1 MGVTGF
7 QKVAYNLPGISDLGR
22 FLARRSRK
30 MDLML
35 QKAGRDITAEV
46 YFSSL
51 IFALILS
58 FLAGIVADL
67 IIFDLF
73 LPFLASY
80 GVGTLPYSLEVAL
93 TYTIPVITTLLGYFI
108 YHYLGVINTIK
119 ERAKKIDRTI
129 PYAVNYMAAMASAEV
144 SPAEIFRGMATQ
156 DIYGEIQK
164 EAEKIA
170 RDIDLLGM
178 DLMSVLKRAIIRSPS
193 DKWAE
198 FLQGT
203 ITTSSSGGSLKKYFE
218 LRAEE
223 YMRDARLLLQQDLQS
238 LGVMAESFVTVV
250 VAAPLFLIIIMAV
263 MAMLGDKAG
272 EEFLLLIVGLMI
284 PVMQVVFAV
293 FLKDAAKM

>member
-7 QKVAYNLPGISDLGR
+7 QKLAYNLPGISNLGKAFAGR
-22 FLARRSRK
+22 NKK
-30 MDLML
+30 MQLKL
-35 QKAGRDITAEV
+35 QKAGKDITAEI
-46 YFSSL
+46 YYS
-51 IFALILS
+51 ALILALIVS
-58 FLAGIVADL
+58 FMAGLIADL
-67 IIFDLF
+67 IIFGFF
-73 LPFLASY
+73 LPFLESQ
-80 GVGTLPYSLEVAL
+80 GVGGLPAFLEELL
-93 TYTIPVITTLLGYFI
+93 TYAIPVVTTALGFFI
-108 YHYLGVINTIK
+108 YHYLGVTSTIK
-119 ERAKKIDRTI
+119 ERGKKIDRTM
-129 PYAVNYMAAMASAEV
+129 PYAVNYMAAMASADV
-144 SPAEIFRGMATQ
+144 SPAEIFRGLATQ

-178 DLMSVLKRAIIRSPS
+178 DLMSVLKRAIVRSPS

-203 ITTSSSGGSLKKYFE
+203 ITTSSSGGSLKKYFDVK
-218 LRAEE
+218 AEE

-272 EEFLLLIVGLMI
+272 EEFLVLIVGLMI
-284 PVMQVVFAV
+284 PAMQFLFAV
-293 FLKDAAKM
+293 LLKDAGKM